1 MNTLYITKYTLIAI
15 TFIFSL
21 TQMSCSKRSDEAIVP
36 DNQLPEL
43 SVIGQATLATE
54 GIKAEIL
61 AENEFKQ
68 GYNVFYI
75 KLTDLQTNKTIE
87 KANISVNP
95 MMSMK
100 MDNGM
105 IHKHSSPSIQP
116 KSDNTTQGLVKGAFF
131 FTMASTATGDWVIEV
146 NATVA
151 NKQYQLTIPVTVSNN
166 KYGEVIYKRTNTL
179 KLADGSRII
188 LSYMEPVKPKVGT
201 NDLQLAIHTTNDMMT
216 FSEAADFTVEMV
228 TEMPS
233 MGHGSPNNVNP
244 VAISSGLYKG
254 KVNFTMPG
262 DWKLHFKLLKN
273 GVAIAEDLPVELYF

>member
-1 MNTLYITKYTLIAI
+1 MNNLFITKYTLIVIA
-15 TFIFSL
+15 FIFSL
-21 TQMSCSKRSDEAIVP
+21 TQMSCSTSDNETLTP

-43 SVIGQATLATE
+43 KVIGQATLANDHL
-54 GIKAEIL
+54 KAEVL

-75 KLTDLQTNKTIE
+75 KLTDLQTNKTIQN
-87 KANISVNP
+87 ATVSVNP

-116 KSDNTTQGLVKGAFF
+116 KSENGLLKGAFF
-131 FTMASTATGDWVIEV
+131 FTMASTPMGDWNIELT
-146 NATVA
+146 ATISG
-151 NKQYQLTIPVTVSNN
+151 KQSLLSIPVIVSDN
-166 KYGEVIYKRTNTL
+166 KYGEIIYKRTNTL

-188 LSYMEPVKPKVGT
+188 LSYVDPLKPKVGT
-201 NDLQLAIHTTNDMMT
+201 NDLQIAIHTTTDMMA
-216 FSEAADFTVEMV
+216 FSEANDFTVQMT

-244 VAISSGLYKG
+244 VAVSGGLYKG

-273 GVAIAEDLPVELYF
+273 GTTVAEDLPVDLYF